1 MTTLRDAVR
10 TIREQ
15 VRREQRDAEA
25 DWVTA
30 QYVPEKTP

>member
-15 VRREQRDAEA
+15 LLREQRAAEA

-30 QYVPEKTP
+30 QYVPERTP